1 MIFFRVRIGP
11 NLIDPILYFLRNNP
25 HTFALMKSMK
35 PMILW
40 ADDEIELLKP
50 HVLFL
55 EQKGY
60 DVTTVNNGREA
71 VSMVKERA
79 FDLVFLDENMPG
91 ISGLQA
97 LHEIKAHD
105 ADLPVVMITKSEEEH
120 IMEDAI
126 GSKIADYLIKP
137 VNPNQILLSIKKNL
151 DDKRLIQEKT
161 TQDYRQE
168 FREISMQLSQSMP
181 ADGWKEFMKKLVY
194 WTTELAQTN
203 EESMKEILQ
212 TQKIEANQQF
222 VKFYE
227 QRYLD
232 WINAKV
238 EAPVMSHTLFNKK
251 IKSLVQP
258 GQPLYWVVIDNLRYD
273 QWKIIAPFLKD
284 LYRTEEEDIYYS
296 ILPTATMYARNAM
309 FSGLLPSEMQK
320 LHPQWWK
327 DEDEEGSKNEHEHDF
342 LQAQLKRL
350 GMNVK
355 TSYHKVVQN
364 QFGKKLVD
372 QISNLKQNDLNVI
385 VYNFVDMLSHAR
397 SEMEVIKELA
407 EDTPAYLSLTKSWF
421 EHSPLREM
429 LEKMAEQKARVI
441 ITTDHGTVRV
451 EDPIKIV
458 GDKATNT
465 NLRYKVGKNLNYNAK
480 DVFEVK
486 DPAAAHLPRP
496 QLSSSYVFAKS
507 KGYFVYPNNY
517 NHFVTHFRNT
527 FQHGGISLE
536 EVLIPF
542 VVLQAK

>member
-1 MIFFRVRIGP
+1 M
-11 NLIDPILYFLRNNP
+11 NP
-25 HTFALMKSMK
+25 MK
-35 PMILW
+35 PKILW

-71 VSMVKERA
+71 VSLVKERH

-97 LHEIKAHD
+97 LQEIKAHD

-194 WTTELAQTN
+194 WTTELSQTN

-465 NLRYKVGKNLNYNAK
+465 NLRYKVGKNLNYSAK

-496 QLSSSYVFAKS
+496 QLSSSYVFARS